1 MTIVERTTRQVVVVV
16 PAHNEV
22 ANLPGCIASVR
33 GAAAA
38 VPVPVLTVVVLDHCD
53 DGSEDLSVGD
63 RADVH
68 FHQIDARNVG
78 TARAAGFEVARR
90 MLDTGPQRTWYATTD
105 ADTRVDPDWLQRQLA
120 SQADMVLGLV
130 RVPAGRVPPG
140 LARRYLRGVDADDH
154 AHVHVHGANLGCRA
168 ARYWEVGGFAH
179 LATGE
184 DVDLVTRFEAAGY
197 TIDRDPDLW
206 VTTSARRTG
215 RAPGGFAEDL
225 RAAADLP
232 AVEDA
237 S

>member
-1 MTIVERTTRQVVVVV
+1 MQVVVVV

-22 ANLPGCIASVR
+22 ANLPDCIASVR
-33 GAAAA
+33 VAAAA
-38 VPVPVLTVVVLDHCD
+38 VPVPVLTVVVLDDCD
-53 DGSEDLSVGD
+53 DGSEDLSGGG
-63 RADVH
+63 ADVH

-90 MLDTGPQRTWYATTD
+90 LRDTDPQRTWYANTD
-105 ADTRVDPDWLQRQLA
+105 ADTRVDQDWLQRQLA

-140 LARRYLRGVDADDH
+140 LARRYLRGVDSDDH
-154 AHVHVHGANLGCRA
+154 AHVHGANLGCRA
-168 ARYWEVGGFAH
+168 APYWRVGGFAD

-184 DVDLVTRFEAAGY
+184 DVDLVDRFETAGY
-197 TIDRDPDLW
+197 TIDRDPALW

-215 RAPGGFAEDL
+215 RAPGGFADDL
-225 RAAADLP
+225 RAAAELA